1 MLATTTV
8 RITLTSTILDNSVLL
23 TDLVIKLRSDY
34 MTTETTLF
42 SNTLR
47 ERITDLVIGER
58 KVLGFLSS
66 FCSFVVNGSC
76 VILGNG

>member
-1 MLATTTV
+1 M
-8 RITLTSTILDNSVLL
+8 RIPLTCKIDAKGVLL
-23 TDLVIKLRSDY
+23 TDLVIELRSDY

-76 VILGNG
+76 VFLRKG

>member
-1 MLATTTV
+1 MP
-8 RITLTSTILDNSVLL
+8 LTCKICDQGVLL
-23 TDLVIKLRSDY
+23 TDLVIGLQNDY

-76 VILGNG
+76 VFLGNS